1 MDCTDITLT
10 FQDKAAATR
19 GLELLRDMAKADY
32 AARKGGILPEEPDKT
47 RTLCELFFRYRSL
60 IRAYDP
66 DTDFPYNPLRFLE
79 LKGKEVILDRCADL
93 QKMPLLLDGIR
104 SNDFFLQLC
113 EAQALD
119 APDTPFD
126 ARCFYEETVSNTTF
140 TMTVSYQ
147 DRKFHMRSVYTLD
160 EDEWDAEPHE
170 TETVYAVVDQRQDY
184 LGIIRGL

>member
-10 FQDKAAATR
+10 FRDEAAASR
-19 GLELLRDMAKADY
+19 GLELLRDMIKAYY

-47 RTLCELFFRYRSL
+47 RVLCELFFL
-60 IRAYDP
+60 
-66 DTDFPYNPLRFLE
+66 
-79 LKGKEVILDRCADL
+79 LDRCADL
-93 QKMPLLLDGIR
+93 QKMPMLLDGIR
-104 SNDFFLQLC
+104 SKDFFLQLC

-126 ARCFYEETVSNTTF
+126 ARCLYEETVSDTKF

-147 DRKFHMRSVYTLD
+147 DRKFHMRNVYTLD

-170 TETVYAVVDQRQDY
+170 TDNVTWIVTDE
-184 LGIIRGL
+184 

>member
-10 FQDKAAATR
+10 FRDEAAASR
-19 GLELLRDMAKADY
+19 GLELLRDMIKAYY

-47 RTLCELFFRYRSL
+47 RVLCELFFRCRPL

-66 DTDFPYNPLRFLE
+66 DADFPYNPLGFLE
-79 LKGKEVILDRCADL
+79 LKGKEVFLDRCADL

-104 SNDFFLQLC
+104 SRDFFLQLC

-126 ARCFYEETVSNTTF
+126 ARCLYEETVSGTTF

-147 DRKFHMRSVYTLD
+147 DRRFHMRNVYTLG

-170 TETVYAVVDQRQDY
+170 TENVTWIVTDE
-184 LGIIRGL
+184 